1 MGESTTDMVFAG
13 HDLIAENGVI
23 LAESRKFTTGLT
35 ISEIDVQR
43 LSFERRRFTTFPS
56 SAGEGYLQ
64 VPFSLDIHPTQLTR
78 PVSSRPLFPPTKL
91 SGKAVVRISSPS
103 KPTDCSKG
111 WTIPAKTAVVGVS
124 GRLDSALAL
133 LVAIRAMD
141 LAGRPRTDIVAAT
154 MPCFGTRLG
163 PRQCRNPLRTTG
175 GDPAHHRHRWRCG
188 PSFCRYW

>member
-78 PVSSRPLFPPTKL
+78 PVSSRPF
-91 SGKAVVRISSPS
+91 
-103 KPTDCSKG
+103 
-111 WTIPAKTAVVGVS
+111 IPANETDRESCCEDILSIQAHG
-124 GRLDSALAL
+124 L
-133 LVAIRAMD
+133 LK
-141 LAGRPRTDIVAAT
+141 
-154 MPCFGTRLG
+154 RLG
-163 PRQCRNPLRTTG
+163 RIPARRQL
-175 GDPAHHRHRWRCG
+175 
-188 PSFCRYW
+188 S